1 MIARHLEEQVRN
13 IKKKSVISEFDW
25 KIIEANFDMPPV
37 MQEDTYHITQ
47 EHLNSESQTDEIHIE
62 IPSIREFASPQHE
75 TDIDHIGPA

>member
-1 MIARHLEEQVRN
+1 MH
-13 IKKKSVISEFDW
+13 
-25 KIIEANFDMPPV
+25 PV

-62 IPSIREFASPQHE
+62 IPSIRESASPQHE